1 MTFNYSALAQTAQQ
15 ILAQFGATTTLTRQL
30 VSGTYDPGTG
40 AVMPP
45 AAEVNVITAA
55 VFPVEDK
62 MINGTTIRQGDQ
74 QAYISAQGL
83 SKPRPGDV
91 MAWGGSSYTV
101 ADVKAL
107 GPAGVF
113 VLYEAI
119 IRSV

>member
-1 MTFNYSALAQTAQQ
+1 MTFNYAALAQTAQQ
-15 ILAQFGATTTLTRQL
+15 ILAQFGAQTTLTRQL
-30 VSGTYDPGTG
+30 VSGTYDPTTG
-40 AVMPP
+40 AVTPP
-45 AAEVNVITAA
+45 SPQVDTITAA

-62 MINGTTIRQGDQ
+62 MIDGTTIRQGDQ

-91 MAWGGSSYTV
+91 MLWGGSNYTV
-101 ADVKAL
+101 ANVKAL

-119 IRSV
+119 VRSV